1 MKKIFSLLLVFV
13 FAFSTVSFFS
23 GCSTTEGN
31 NSIVANT
38 IENIFT
44 SALTIASNIIASDG
58 TQQLAISA
66 VESYLSGVIT
76 DPEQLEIINQIIEEA
91 IPELANGITSS
102 SSKVALNKD
111 MSKKMRVETIVNSYT
126 DSTEFKK
133 LIVKC
138 LEKYNQRR

>member
-1 MKKIFSLLLVFV
+1 MKKIFSLLLGFV

-76 DPEQLEIINQIIEEA
+76 DPEQLEIINQIITH
-91 IPELANGITSS
+91 IDLTSLILG
-102 SSKVALNKD
+102 SKVFLL
-111 MSKKMRVETIVNSYT
+111 SK
-126 DSTEFKK
+126 FK
-133 LIVKC
+133 IP
-138 LEKYNQRR
+138 Y